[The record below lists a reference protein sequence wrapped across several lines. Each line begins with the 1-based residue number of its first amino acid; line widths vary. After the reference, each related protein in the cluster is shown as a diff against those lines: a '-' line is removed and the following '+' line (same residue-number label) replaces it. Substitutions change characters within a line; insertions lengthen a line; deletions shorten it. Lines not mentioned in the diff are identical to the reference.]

1 MLPDKLRA
9 KLSETLAKLPEV
21 EAQLADPATLS
32 DPNALQRLGKQHAEL
47 SELRELYT
55 RYQQAESQIREA
67 EQIIESGDDPDLAA
81 LAQEE
86 LENAHK
92 QLEEYGR
99 ALTARLL
106 PRDPND
112 EKNVIIEI
120 RPAAGGD
127 EAALFAGDLARM
139 YMRFAERRG
148 WRYEVMDAEPSD
160 LGGYK
165 HIVFSIQGD
174 GAYSQLKHESGVHRV
189 QRVPVTESGGRIHT
203 STATVAVLPEAEEVD
218 VQINPQ
224 DLVIE
229 TFRSSGPGGQH
240 MQKNETAVRIIHKPT
255 GLIVSC
261 QDERSQLQNRER
273 AMRILRTR
281 LYELEQERL
290 RAERDQQRRAQIG
303 TGDRSEKIRTY
314 NFPDQRVTDHRIG
327 LTLHNIQGILDG
339 DLQPL
344 LDALLAEEQ
353 SRKLQMMEIGV

>member
-1 MLPDKLRA
+1 MLPDKLLT

-21 EAQLADPATLS
+21 EAQLADPTVLS
-32 DPNALQRLGKQHAEL
+32 DPGALQRLGKQHAEL
-47 SELRELYT
+47 TELRELYT
-55 RYQQAESQIREA
+55 RYQQAENQWREA
-67 EQIIESGDDPDLAA
+67 EQIIEAGDDPDLVA

-86 LENAHK
+86 LENAQK

-99 ALTARLL
+99 ALTTRLL

-112 EKNVIIEI
+112 ERNVIIEI
-120 RPAAGGD
+120 RPAAGGE

-139 YMRFAERRG
+139 YMRFAERKG
-148 WRYEVMDAEPSD
+148 WKYELMDAEPSD

-165 HIVFSIQGD
+165 YIVFSIQGD

-229 TFRSSGPGGQH
+229 TFRASGPGGQH

-255 GLIVSC
+255 GLMVSC

-290 RAERDQQRRAQIG
+290 RAERAQQRRLQIG
-303 TGDRSEKIRTY
+303 TGERSEKIRTY

-327 LTLHNIQGILDG
+327 LTLHDIQGILDG
-339 DLQPL
+339 DIQPFI
-344 LDALLAEEQ
+344 DALVAEEQ
-353 SRKLQMMEIGV
+353 ARKLEQLELG